1 MFDTEGPRMRVSVL
15 VGFLV
20 MLSLL
25 APTTIIGIEEAVM
38 YGDEWQNVMS
48 VYWIFVYG
56 HLRYCNQQ
64 LYFHDFFCVSPYTYM
79 SLLWVSIGLIISLAL
94 LFDKFPQSS
103 TTYAWFLG
111 MIALGVQLTSA
122 LSVLRFLTGGPTFPT
137 LKYFIPIPLQSI
149 LLLVFLAYDWRSR
162 RHRLPNNDR
171 F

>member
-15 VGFLV
+15 VGSLV

-25 APTTIIGIEEAVM
+25 APMTIVGIES
-38 YGDEWQNVMS
+38 NVWLEDGPQSRMD
-48 VYWIFVYG
+48 VYWVFVYG
-56 HLRYCNQQ
+56 IYDYSNQQ
-64 LYFHDFFCVSPYTYM
+64 FHFLDFSYVSAYRYM

-111 MIALGVQLTSA
+111 MIALGVQLISA
-122 LSVLRFLTGGPTFPT
+122 LPFLRFLTGGPTFPT

>member
-1 MFDTEGPRMRVSVL
+1 MRVSVL
-15 VGFLV
+15 VGSLV

-25 APTTIIGIEEAVM
+25 APMTIVGIESLVGIGPQTMME
-38 YGDEWQNVMS
+38 
-48 VYWIFVYG
+48 VYWVFVYG
-56 HLRYCNQQ
+56 TYNYSNQQ
-64 LYFHDFFCVSPYTYM
+64 FHFLEFYVSVYVLM
-79 SLLWVSIGLIISLAL
+79 SLLWVCIGLIISHAL

-103 TTYAWFLG
+103 TKEAWVLG

-122 LSVLRFLTGGPTFPT
+122 FIAPLFHLQPPTIRT
-137 LKYFIPIPLQSI
+137 LAYSIPIPLQSI